1 MKNRSGQV
9 SAEFMILVGLVLIIF
24 IPLFVILTLSSI
36 ESTEQIS
43 TERIGSTARTL
54 LDESREIYYL
64 GEGSRQII
72 TIDIPRGVNAVQI
85 VNTSTTHEL
94 MFLFNHSGRTSS
106 VSHAS
111 EVPIRIGSDSETCN
125 PEPDCTISCDCT
137 QFSVSDMRTG
147 ERNIELRT
155 QRDDGLHVS
164 MRIVS

>member
-43 TERIGSTARTL
+43 TERIGSTARTM

-72 TIDIPRGVNAVQI
+72 TIDIPRGVHAVQI
-85 VNTSTTHEL
+85 VNTSTTYEL
-94 MFLFNHSGRTSS
+94 VFAFTQSGINSS
-106 VSHAS
+106 ISHVS
-111 EVPIRIGSDSETCN
+111 EVPVRINEAQTTSCN
-125 PEPDCTISCDCT
+125 PVPSCVDCDCE
-137 QFSVSDMRTG
+137 QFTFEEGRSG
-147 ERNIELRT
+147 ARNIELRT
-155 QRDDGLHVS
+155 IRDDGLAVS